1 MRRLGLLWR
10 NAWWKLVLLKI
21 LLYSSAASGQLTLAS
36 SGLNFGS
43 VQVGNSSTLSV
54 SVSNSSKS
62 NITISQAS
70 VTGTGFSFSGPSL
83 PITLAPQQ
91 NVNLY
96 ITFAPQSSGS
106 ADGTLSVVTGSA
118 IGNSGKQRSNST
130 TISLSGTG
138 TSSGQL
144 AANPSNLNFGAA
156 QVGTSQSITGTLTNS
171 TTSSVTVSQ
180 ASVTGAGFGVSGL
193 PMPLNLAPG
202 QSQAFNVTFTPQ
214 ATGAATGSLAVS
226 HGSGLERCG
235 KRVFQRSIRSRALAW
250 VPEVREVR

>member
-1 MRRLGLLWR
+1 
-10 NAWWKLVLLKI
+10 
-21 LLYSSAASGQLTLAS
+21 
-36 SGLNFGS
+36 
-43 VQVGNSSTLSV
+43 
-54 SVSNSSKS
+54 NSSKS

-96 ITFAPQSSGS
+96 VTFAPQSSGS

-180 ASVTGAGFGVSGL
+180 ASVTGAGF
-193 PMPLNLAPG
+193 
-202 QSQAFNVTFTPQ
+202 
-214 ATGAATGSLAVS
+214 AVGCKRDRVQLKRIGCPADS
-226 HGSGLERCG
+226 IVRTKHHILRCVCSDT
-235 KRVFQRSIRSRALAW
+235 KRHREW
-250 VPEVREVR
+250 VA

>member
-10 NAWWKLVLLKI
+10 NTWWKLVLLKI
-21 LLYSSAASGQLTLAS
+21 LLYSSAASGQLALTS
-36 SGLNFGS
+36 SGLYFGS
-43 VQVGNSSTLSV
+43 VQVGSSSTLSI
-54 SVSNSSKS
+54 SVSNASKS
-62 NITISQAS
+62 NINISQAS
-70 VTGTGFSFSGPSL
+70 AIGTGFSFTGPSL

-91 NVNLY
+91 NANLY
-96 ITFAPQSSGS
+96 VSFAPQSSGS
-106 ADGTLSVVTGSA
+106 ANGTLSVVTGSA

-144 AANPSNLNFGAA
+144 AANPSILNFGTAP
-156 QVGTSQSITGTLTNS
+156 VGTSQSMTGTLTNS

-202 QSQAFNVTFTPQ
+202 QSQAFNVTFTRQLTAQ
-214 ATGAATGSLAVS
+214 AGASMHWST
-226 HGSGLERCG
+226 R
-235 KRVFQRSIRSRALAW
+235 
-250 VPEVREVR
+250 